1 MGLIRR
7 SSKATPSISLILGI
21 VSFEPDDGAIAFK
34 RQNMGCDPIEE
45 PAVMADHH
53 HRTSKIFEGL
63 LQCSKG
69 VHIQAE
75 GT

>member
-34 RQNMGCDPIEE
+34 RQDMGCDPIEE
-45 PAVMADHH
+45 PAVMADYHH
-53 HRTSKIFEGL
+53 
-63 LQCSKG
+63 
-69 VHIQAE
+69 
-75 GT
+75 